1 MDKKNKNPN
10 VPNLRFLQFTNE
22 WSKFAVSELLNTYPT
37 NSLSWDKLSYI
48 EKSKIKNIHY
58 GIIHN
63 GFKSTII
70 NGNNQFIPFVNN
82 SFTPKSYTLLQDG
95 DLILADASEDRKDVG
110 RPVEMINVD
119 NQKIISGLHTIH
131 ARNKTNLLINGFKG
145 FYFQSYAMK
154 KQIYKIANGSK
165 IYGISPANF
174 NELFISVPSKE
185 EQQKI
190 VNLLQKIED
199 RIETQIKIIKDLKM
213 QRDHLIHSVFSSM
226 NSKLLLI
233 TDIAEVYQPQTI
245 SSEKFDEGAE
255 FPVFGANGI
264 IGHYEKYNH
273 ENEQICIACRG
284 SSVGTINISKK
295 KSWITGNS
303 MVINSDNY
311 DDMIDKKFLYYQLM
325 FIDFY
330 KYISGSGQPQIT
342 RESLKN
348 LKIKVPSL
356 AIQHS
361 ISNFLNHIDLKIT
374 IEAELLCQYQ
384 LQKSYLLKNMFI

>member
-1 MDKKNKNPN
+1 MIKDDFLSGIFYS
-10 VPNLRFLQFTNE
+10 VPNLRYYH
-22 WSKFAVSELLNTYPT
+22 S
-37 NSLSWDKLSYI
+37 DKLSKVKLGNICSITGGYAFDSRKM
-48 EKSKIKNIHY
+48 KSKGEYQIIKMGNLYNGVLDLTRNPSFIDNPTKKELEYLIHKNDILITLTGTVNKKDYGYTVQLNNPNNLLLNQRCALIKPLNINEKY
-58 GIIHN
+58 LFYLLN
-63 GFKSTII
+63 SNNFFKQFYASSTGGTGNQTNVSI
-70 NGNNQFIPFVNN
+70 NDMLNFNMYIANEKNQI
-82 SFTPKSYTLLQDG
+82 
-95 DLILADASEDRKDVG
+95 
-110 RPVEMINVD
+110 
-119 NQKIISGLHTIH
+119 IISEFL
-131 ARNKTNLLINGFKG
+131 NKID
-145 FYFQSYAMK
+145 Q
-154 KQIYKIANGSK
+154 
-165 IYGISPANF
+165 
-174 NELFISVPSKE
+174 
-185 EQQKI
+185 
-190 VNLLQKIED
+190 

>member
-1 MDKKNKNPN
+1 M
-10 VPNLRFLQFTNE
+10 RFLQFTDE

-82 SFTPKSYTLLQDG
+82 SFIPKSYTLLQDG

-145 FYFQSYAMK
+145 FYFQSYTMK

-165 IYGISPANF
+165 IYGISPSSLNT
-174 NELFISVPSKE
+174 LFISVPSKE

-190 VNLLQKIED
+190 VNLLQKIEG
-199 RIETQIKIIKDLKM
+199 RIETQIKIISDY
-213 QRDHLIHSVFSSM
+213 
-226 NSKLLLI
+226 KLLKNHIIKIFLQQKGSSYI
-233 TDIAEVYQPQTI
+233 VSEIAEL
-245 SSEKFDEGAE
+245 G
-255 FPVFGANGI
+255 
-264 IGHYEKYNH
+264 
-273 ENEQICIACRG
+273 RG
-284 SSVGTINISKK
+284 R
-295 KSWITGNS
+295 
-303 MVINSDNY
+303 VINSIEISKQKHPIYPVYSSQTSNDGIMGYLDNY
-311 DDMIDKKFLYYQLM
+311 DYEGEYITWTTDGANAGTVYYRNGR
-325 FIDFY
+325 FNCTNVC
-330 KYISGSGQPQIT
+330 GT
-342 RESLKN
+342 
-348 LKIKVPSL
+348 LKIKTGYD
-356 AIQHS
+356 AYY
-361 ISNFLNHIDLKIT
+361 ISNILNVYTKKYVLTNLANPKLMNNVMANIKLNLPTFEHQKHFSKILKV
-374 IEAELLCQYQ
+374 IEYKIKTEENIKYNLIK
-384 LQKSYLLKNMFI
+384 QKTFLLKNMFI

>member
-10 VPNLRFLQFTNE
+10 VPNLRYYH
-22 WSKFAVSELLNTYPT
+22 S
-37 NSLSWDKLSYI
+37 DKLSKVKLGNICSITGGYAFDSRKM
-48 EKSKIKNIHY
+48 KSKGEYQIIKMGNLYNGVLDLTRNPSFIDNPTKKELEYLIHKNDMLITLTGTVNKKDYGYTVQLNNPNNLLLNQRCALIKPLNINEKY
-58 GIIHN
+58 LFYLLN
-63 GFKSTII
+63 SNNFFKQFYASSTGGTGNQTNVSI
-70 NGNNQFIPFVNN
+70 NDMLNFNMYIANEKNQI
-82 SFTPKSYTLLQDG
+82 
-95 DLILADASEDRKDVG
+95 
-110 RPVEMINVD
+110 
-119 NQKIISGLHTIH
+119 IISEFL
-131 ARNKTNLLINGFKG
+131 NKID
-145 FYFQSYAMK
+145 Q
-154 KQIYKIANGSK
+154 
-165 IYGISPANF
+165 
-174 NELFISVPSKE
+174 
-185 EQQKI
+185 
-190 VNLLQKIED
+190 

-245 SSEKFDEGAE
+245 SSEKFYEGAE

-356 AIQHS
+356 ATQHS

>member
-1 MDKKNKNPN
+1 MKLGNICSITGGYAFDSRKMKSKGEYQIIKMGNLYNGVLDLTRNPSFIDNPTKKELEYLIYKNDILITLTGTVNKKDYGYTVQLNNPN
-10 VPNLRFLQFTNE
+10 NL
-22 WSKFAVSELLNTYPT
+22 LLNQRCALIKPLNINEKYLFYLLNSNNFFKQFYASSTGGTGNQT
-37 NSLSWDKLSYI
+37 NVSINDMLNFNMYI
-48 EKSKIKNIHY
+48 ANEK
-58 GIIHN
+58 
-63 GFKSTII
+63 
-70 NGNNQFIPFVNN
+70 NQI
-82 SFTPKSYTLLQDG
+82 
-95 DLILADASEDRKDVG
+95 
-110 RPVEMINVD
+110 
-119 NQKIISGLHTIH
+119 IISEFL
-131 ARNKTNLLINGFKG
+131 NKID
-145 FYFQSYAMK
+145 Q
-154 KQIYKIANGSK
+154 
-165 IYGISPANF
+165 
-174 NELFISVPSKE
+174 
-185 EQQKI
+185 
-190 VNLLQKIED
+190 

>member
-10 VPNLRFLQFTNE
+10 VPNLRFPLYKNKWE
-22 WSKFAVSELLNTYPT
+22 CK
-37 NSLSWDKLSYI
+37 
-48 EKSKIKNIHY
+48 KIKDILKICHGKDYKHLESGKYPVLGTSGIFTYVNQYLCDWPCALIGRKGASLDKPHY
-58 GIIHN
+58 MNSPFWCVDTLYYSKPVKNNNPKWQYYFFQTINWMKMNESSGIPSLRA
-63 GFKSTII
+63 STI
-70 NGNNQFIPFVNN
+70 
-82 SFTPKSYTLLQDG
+82 D
-95 DLILADASEDRKDVG
+95 
-110 RPVEMINVD
+110 
-119 NQKIISGLHTIH
+119 KIT
-131 ARNKTNLLINGFKG
+131 
-145 FYFQSYAMK
+145 
-154 KQIYKIANGSK
+154 
-165 IYGISPANF
+165 GI
-174 NELFISVPSKE
+174 VPSYQ
-185 EQQKI
+185 EQSNI
-190 VNLLQKIED
+190 VEFLDKIEQ

>member
-1 MDKKNKNPN
+1 M
-10 VPNLRFLQFTNE
+10 VPNLRFPNFCTPWKIIPISNLLQFQ
-22 WSKFAVSELLNTYPT
+22 
-37 NSLSWDKLSYI
+37 
-48 EKSKIKNIHY
+48 
-58 GIIHN
+58 N
-63 GFKSTII
+63 GI
-70 NGNNQFIPFVNN
+70 NGSPEQ
-82 SFTPKSYTLLQDG
+82 YG
-95 DLILADASEDRKDVG
+95 
-110 RPVEMINVD
+110 
-119 NQKIISGLHTIH
+119 
-131 ARNKTNLLINGFKG
+131 KG
-145 FYFQSYAMK
+145 VK
-154 KQIYKIANGSK
+154 
-165 IYGISPANF
+165 
-174 NELFISVPSKE
+174 FISVGDILNNIYITYDNIKGLIDIDEKTLNNYSVTYGDILFQRSSEIKNDIGRTNVYLDKNNIATFGGFVIRGKKIGQYDPVFFNYLLKSPSSRKSIIRLGAGAQHYNIGQENIKTLNFYFPNEKE
-185 EQQKI
+185 QAKI
-190 VNLLQKIED
+190 AYLFSKIDE
-199 RIETQIKIIKDLKM
+199 RIQTQIKIIKDLKM
-213 QRDHLIHSVFSSM
+213 QRNHLIHSVFSSM

-284 SSVGTINISKK
+284 SSVGTINLSKK

-311 DDMIDKKFLYYQLM
+311 VDMIDKKFLYYQLM

-374 IEAELLCQYQ
+374 IETELLCQYQ